1 MHANNHLE
9 FVNPPPPQTIFLH
22 PQAQIQDP
30 SQTLEK
36 SNNRPRNLLKCLYKC
51 IFRVINKDSSEP
63 LHAHCCRCNLN
74 RKKCYRHF

>member
-9 FVNPPPPQTIFLH
+9 FVNPPPPPPQTIFPH

-36 SNNRPRNLLKCLYKC
+36 SSDRPRNLLNCLYKC
-51 IFRVINKDSSEP
+51 IFRVMHTVVVAI
-63 LHAHCCRCNLN
+63 
-74 RKKCYRHF
+74 

>member
-9 FVNPPPPQTIFLH
+9 FVNQPPPTIFPH

-36 SNNRPRNLLKCLYKC
+36 SVIGQEICLNVYTNAS
-51 IFRVINKDSSEP
+51 FE
-63 LHAHCCRCNLN
+63 
-74 RKKCYRHF
+74 

>member
-9 FVNPPPPQTIFLH
+9 FVTPPPPPPPQTIFPH

-36 SNNRPRNLLKCLYKC
+36 SSDRPRNLLKCLYKC
-51 IFRVINKDSSEP
+51 IFRVMHTVVVAI
-63 LHAHCCRCNLN
+63 
-74 RKKCYRHF
+74 

>member
-9 FVNPPPPQTIFLH
+9 FVNPTPPQKKQTKKTVFPH

-36 SNNRPRNLLKCLYKC
+36 SSDRPRNLLK
-51 IFRVINKDSSEP
+51 
-63 LHAHCCRCNLN
+63 
-74 RKKCYRHF
+74 